1 MSIAESRVAS
11 FSCKAKILAV
21 GSIVLIAMSAGPAK
35 AEFCEE
41 FNGIVA
47 TAGEGFAEF
56 RGELVTG
63 HVDPVSDTRVVWECL
78 RALPGADRCE
88 VEWLRQTYSYTLHWL
103 RPDLEGHQEAFSAV
117 RELLA
122 GCGAT
127 ERQVSKSGKSI
138 WLVVDGQENLD
149 VVLTYNSNRV
159 RLSLSAVGFQNPG
172 VQ

>member
-1 MSIAESRVAS
+1 MSIAERRVAA
-11 FSCKAKILAV
+11 FSRKSKILAV
-21 GSIVLIAMSAGPAK
+21 GSIVLIAMSTGPAK
-35 AEFCEE
+35 ADFCEE

-47 TAGEGFAEF
+47 TAEEGFAEF
-56 RGELVTG
+56 RGELVTS
-63 HVDPVSDTRVVWECL
+63 HIDPVSDTRVVWECL
-78 RALPGADRCE
+78 QALPGADRCE

-103 RPDLEGHQEAFSAV
+103 RPGLEAHQEVFAAV

-122 GCGAT
+122 GCGAS

-159 RLSLSAVGFQNPG
+159 RLSLSVIGFQNPG
-172 VQ
+172 VR